1 MMKNLISFCIGRP
14 VTVIMIM
21 AALFMGAFIS
31 ISVLPLDRLPELS
44 SPGVTVETLYP
55 GMGALDIRSIVTI
68 PLEDAL
74 SPVKGLE
81 SLRSVSRDGASVI
94 SLDFRWG
101 LDPQAAS
108 VLVREAI
115 DAAYPA
121 LPEGVMKPS
130 VLPGDPA
137 AEPHGIIAV
146 VSRNGDGVFARN
158 LAEYELRS
166 RMRRIDGAGAVILV
180 GGENAEERIRLD
192 IPRLVSRGMNAG
204 EFARLLSME
213 TADIPAGNA
222 REGNMELVV
231 VSSGRPAS
239 TEELAALILPAGGGP
254 LRLSG
259 AGDIRLEPGRRKS
272 VFLFEGREAA
282 ALEIYRRPG
291 ADPVKL
297 SRDIKKTL
305 DEAAALFDRDA
316 EILLVH
322 DSSGT
327 IIRGLVNLSVSALLG
342 AAAVTG
348 TLILFIRRIRWGLLT
363 ALSIPVS
370 ASAGI
375 IALALCGR
383 SLNSMSLGGL
393 ALGIGLVSDTGVI
406 VLDLLHRR
414 FRHFDRRPPA
424 AELGGAAASVAG
436 SSLASMITTAVVFI
450 PVIFLPGPLGG
461 LFGDTAIALVSSI
474 AMGWFYAQF
483 CLPVLYRIFLQPRRE
498 ESRRKKPPRPG
509 AAEFERKLERLYGP
523 LLTACIRRPWRVLA
537 AAVLVSFLGFIL
549 LLTRPAAFVS
559 PDDAEEIRVSLVFP
573 PGTLL
578 ESVLGGSA
586 ALSKDLAGIPGV
598 QSVFGRAGSE
608 DEDLGRRADTDY
620 RKEELQFRCILEAG
634 ADPEKT
640 LGKIRQKMEALA
652 RGPDDLNPP
661 LPPDT
666 VCSAFFPQDRAE
678 RLLGLSSAFT
688 LAVRGSDREE
698 TEERARRAAEKLR
711 GASDLAALRTRPSG
725 RRPELRFYPNREAA
739 AFLGISAAG
748 VAETLYAVTEGLIC
762 SRLEIEGRPLD
773 VRVSGGDFSFSGS
786 GPEPESVLAA
796 IPLLSPQGNR
806 VSLGSLGRVERRESE
821 AALARFDRGDVIY
834 LDALPVSGAG
844 KKLSGGIQKSLAE
857 FSWLSRAGES
867 AFTRYRVSLLVT
879 LALVLVLLY
888 MTMGAQFESFLLPL
902 ILMLSIPFSLAGA
915 GPALFFAGASLDSGA
930 VLGLTVLFGL
940 VVNNGI
946 ILYETGEANIQ
957 SGLSPAKAV
966 FSGARERL
974 CPVLITTI
982 TTICALL
989 PLVIAPLGS
998 AQRSMAAA
1006 MAGGVISA
1014 ALLTLFALPP
1024 VFIRFFKWRLR

>member
-1 MMKNLISFCIGRP
+1 MKNLISFFVGRP

-21 AALFMGAFIS
+21 AALFMGALFS
-31 ISVLPLDRLPELS
+31 LSVLPLDRLPDLP

-81 SLRSVSRDGASVI
+81 GLRSISRDGASVI

-101 LDPQAAS
+101 TDPQTAS

-115 DAAYPA
+115 DAVYPS
-121 LPEGVMKPS
+121 LPEGVKKPS

-146 VSRNGDGVFARN
+146 FPRNGDGVFARN

-166 RMRRIDGAGAVILV
+166 RLRRIDGAGAVILV

-204 EFARLLSME
+204 DFARLLSME

-222 REGNMELVV
+222 REGDMELVV
-231 VSSGRPAS
+231 VSSGRPS
-239 TEELAALILPAGGGP
+239 SPEELAALTISAGGGP

-272 VFLFEGREAA
+272 IFLFEGREAA

-316 EILLVH
+316 EIRLVH

-327 IIRGLVNLSVSALLG
+327 IIRGVLNLSVSALLG
-342 AAAVTG
+342 VIAVTG
-348 TLILFIRRIRWGLLT
+348 TLILFIRRILWGLLT

-383 SLNSMSLGGL
+383 SLNGMSLAGL
-393 ALGIGLVSDTGVI
+393 AMGIGLVSDTGVL

-414 FRHFDRRPPA
+414 FRYRDRRPPA
-424 AELGGAAASVAG
+424 AELGSAAAPVAG

-461 LFGDTAIALVSSI
+461 LFGDTSIALVSSI
-474 AMGWFYAQF
+474 MMGWFYAQF
-483 CLPVLYRIFLQPRRE
+483 CLPVLYRIFFQPPG
-498 ESRRKKPPRPG
+498 KRPLRSG
-509 AAEFERKLERLYGP
+509 AADFEKKLERVYGP
-523 LLTACIRRPWRVLA
+523 PLLACIRRPRRILA
-537 AAVLVSFLGFIL
+537 AAILLSFLGFIL
-549 LLTRPAAFVS
+549 LLSRPAVFVS

-578 ESVLGGSA
+578 ESVLEGSA
-586 ALSKDLAGIPGV
+586 VLSERLAGIGGIKM
-598 QSVFGRAGSE
+598 VFGRAGSE

-620 RKEELQFRCILEAG
+620 RKEELLFRCILQSK

-640 LGKIRQKMEALA
+640 LEEVRRKMEALI
-652 RGPDDLNPP
+652 RGPEFLNPP
-661 LPPDT
+661 LPPET
-666 VCSAFFPQDRAE
+666 VFSAFFPQDRAG
-678 RLLGLSSAFT
+678 RILGLSSALT

-698 TEERARRAAEKLR
+698 TEERARRIRERLWEEG
-711 GASDLAALRTRPSG
+711 GADLASLQTRPSG
-725 RRPELRFYPNREAA
+725 LRPELRFFPNREAA
-739 AFLGISAAG
+739 AFLGISVAAM
-748 VAETLYAVTEGLIC
+748 AETLYAVTEGLIC

-773 VRVSGGDFSFSGS
+773 VRVSGGDFAVPAGG
-786 GPEPESVLAA
+786 GPEPESVLAG

-821 AALARFDRGDVIY
+821 AALARLDRGDVIY
-834 LDALPVSGAG
+834 LDLAPVSGGG
-844 KKLSGGIQKSLAE
+844 KKLSANIQKGAAE
-857 FSWLSRAGES
+857 FPWLSRADES
-867 AFTRYRVSLLVT
+867 AFARYRVSLFIT
-879 LALVLVLLY
+879 LALVLILLY
-888 MTMGAQFESFLLPL
+888 MTMGAQFESLLLPL

-915 GPALFFAGASLDSGA
+915 GPALFLSGASLDSGA

-946 ILYETGEANIQ
+946 ILYEIGDMNIQ
-957 SGLSPAKAV
+957 SGLSPAAAV

-998 AQRSMAAA
+998 AQKSMAAA
-1006 MAGGVISA
+1006 MTGGVICA

-1024 VFIRFFKWRLR
+1024 VFIRFFLWRRRS

>member
-1 MMKNLISFCIGRP
+1 MMKNLISFCVGRP

-21 AALFMGAFIS
+21 AALFMGALFS
-31 ISVLPLDRLPELS
+31 ISVLPLDRLPDLS

-81 SLRSVSRDGASVI
+81 GLRSISRDGASVI

-101 LDPQAAS
+101 TDPQAAS

-121 LPEGVMKPS
+121 LPEGVVKPS

-146 VSRNGDGVFARN
+146 ISRNGDGVFARN

-166 RMRRIDGAGAVILV
+166 RLRRIDGAGAVMLV
-180 GGENAEERIRLD
+180 GGENTEERIRLD
-192 IPRLVSRGMNAG
+192 IPRLISRGMNAG

-213 TADIPAGNA
+213 TADIPAGNS
-222 REGNMELVV
+222 REGTRELVV
-231 VSSGRPAS
+231 VSSVRPAS
-239 TEELAALILPAGGGP
+239 PEELAALTLPAGGGP

-259 AGDIRLEPGRRKS
+259 AGDIRREPGRRKS
-272 VFLFEGREAA
+272 IFLFEGREAA

-305 DEAAALFDRDA
+305 NEAAALFDRDA
-316 EILLVH
+316 EIRLVH

-327 IIRGLVNLSVSALLG
+327 IIRGVLNLGISALLG

-370 ASAGI
+370 ASAGV

-383 SLNSMSLGGL
+383 SLNGMSLGGL

-406 VLDLLHRR
+406 VLDLFHRR
-414 FRHFDRRPPA
+414 FRYLDRRPLA

-461 LFGDTAIALVSSI
+461 LFGDTSIALVSSI

-483 CLPVLYRIFLQPRRE
+483 CLPVLYRIFFQPPGE
-498 ESRRKKPPRPG
+498 KPPRPG
-509 AAEFERKLERLYGP
+509 AAEFEKKLERFYGP
-523 LLTACIRRPWRVLA
+523 LLMACIRRPRRVLA
-537 AAVLVSFLGFIL
+537 AAILLSFLGFL
-549 LLTRPAAFVS
+549 LLLSRPAVFVS

-578 ESVLGGSA
+578 ESVLEGSTV
-586 ALSKDLAGIPGV
+586 LSKTLAGIPDI
-598 QSVFGRAGSE
+598 QTVFGRAGSE

-620 RKEELQFRCILEAG
+620 RKEELQFRCILRAK
-634 ADPEKT
+634 ADPEKA
-640 LGKIRQKMEALA
+640 LGEIRQKMETLI
-652 RGPDDLNPP
+652 RGPDSLNPL
-661 LPPDT
+661 LPPET
-666 VCSAFFPQDRAE
+666 VYSAFFPQDRAE

-698 TEERARRAAEKLR
+698 TEKRARRAAEKLR
-711 GASDLAALRTRPSG
+711 GAGGSDLAALQTRPSG
-725 RRPELRFYPNREAA
+725 RRPELRFFPDREAA
-739 AFLGISAAG
+739 AFLGIPAAG
-748 VAETLYAVTEGLIC
+748 MAETLYTITEGLIC

-773 VRVSGGDFSFSGS
+773 VRVSGGDFAFPAGDL
-786 GPEPESVLAA
+786 EPESVLAG

-806 VSLGSLGRVERRESE
+806 VALGSLGRVERRESE
-821 AALARFDRGDVIY
+821 AALARLDRGDVIY
-834 LDALPVSGAG
+834 LDVLPVSGAG
-844 KKLSGGIQKSLAE
+844 KKVSRGIQKSAAE
-857 FSWLSRAGES
+857 FSWLSRADES

-946 ILYETGEANIQ
+946 ILYEIGETNIQ
-957 SGLSPAKAV
+957 SGLSPAQAV

-998 AQRSMAAA
+998 AQKSMAAA

>member
-1 MMKNLISFCIGRP
+1 MKSLISLCISRP
-14 VTVIMIM
+14 VTVVMIM
-21 AALFMGAFIS
+21 AALFMGALFS
-31 ISVLPLDRLPELS
+31 ISVLPLDRLPDLP

-81 SLRSVSRDGASVI
+81 GLRSISRDGASVI
-94 SLDFRWG
+94 SLNFRWG
-101 LDPQAAS
+101 TDPQAAS

-121 LPEGVMKPS
+121 LPEGVRKPA

-146 VSRNGDGVFARN
+146 SSRNGDGAFARN

-166 RMRRIDGAGAVILV
+166 RLRRIDGVGAVILV
-180 GGENAEERIRLD
+180 GGENTEERIRLD
-192 IPRLVSRGMNAG
+192 IPRLISRGMDAG

-222 REGNMELVV
+222 REGDRELVV

-239 TEELAALILPAGGGP
+239 PEELASLTLSAGGGP

-272 VFLFEGREAA
+272 LFLFEGREAA

-297 SRDIKKTL
+297 SRNIKKTL

-316 EILLVH
+316 EIRLVH

-327 IIRGLVNLSVSALLG
+327 ILQGVFNLCISAFLG

-348 TLILFIRRIRWGLLT
+348 TLILFIRRARWGLLT
-363 ALSIPVS
+363 ALAIPVS

-383 SLNSMSLGGL
+383 SLNGMSLGGL
-393 ALGIGLVSDTGVI
+393 ALGIGLVPDTGVI

-414 FRHFDRRPPA
+414 FRHLDRRPLA

-461 LFGDTAIALVSSI
+461 LFGDTSIALVSSI

-483 CLPVLYRIFLQPRRE
+483 CLPALYRIFFQPRG
-498 ESRRKKPPRPG
+498 KKPRRPG
-509 AAEFERKLERLYGP
+509 AAAFEKKLEKIYGP
-523 LLTACIRRPWRVLA
+523 LLMVCIRRPRKVLA
-537 AAVLVSFLGFIL
+537 AAVLVSMLGLIL
-549 LLTRPAAFVS
+549 LLSRPAVFVS
-559 PDDAEEIRVSLVFP
+559 PDKAEEITVSLVFP

-578 ESVLGGSA
+578 ESALEGGA
-586 ALSKDLAGIPGV
+586 VLSKALAGIPGIKT
-598 QSVFGRAGSE
+598 VFGRAGSE

-620 RKEELQFRCILEAG
+620 RKEELRFRCILRKKE
-634 ADPEKT
+634 DPENI
-640 LGKIRQKMEALA
+640 LGEIQQKMETLI
-652 RGPDDLNPP
+652 RGPAVLNLS
-661 LPPDT
+661 LPPET
-666 VCSAFFPQDRAE
+666 AFSVSFPQDRAG
-678 RLLGLSSAFT
+678 RILGLSSGFT
-688 LAVRGSDREE
+688 LAVRGPDREE
-698 TEERARRAAEKLR
+698 TEERTRRAVKKIKEEGEAYL
-711 GASDLAALRTRPSG
+711 ASLQARPSG
-725 RRPELRFYPNREAA
+725 LRPELRFFPNREAA
-739 AFLGISAAG
+739 AFLGFSTAG
-748 VAETLYAVTEGLIC
+748 LAETLYATTEGVIC
-762 SRLEIEGRPLD
+762 ARLEIEGRPLD
-773 VRVSGGDFSFSGS
+773 VRVSGGNYAIPAAG
-786 GPEPESVLAA
+786 GPEPESVLTD

-806 VSLGSLGRVERRESE
+806 VSLSSLGRVERRESE
-821 AALARFDRGDVIY
+821 AALARLDRGDVIY
-834 LDALPVSGAG
+834 LDALPVSGGG
-844 KKLSGGIQKSLAE
+844 KNLSGRIQKSAAE
-857 FSWLSRAGES
+857 FSWLSRADES
-867 AFTRYRVSLLVT
+867 AFTRYRVSLFIT

-915 GPALFFAGASLDSGA
+915 GPALFFTGASLDSGA

-946 ILYETGEANIQ
+946 ILYEIGDSNIQ
-957 SGLSPAKAV
+957 SGLSPVRAV

-974 CPVLITTI
+974 CPVLITTV

-998 AQRSMAAA
+998 AQKSMAAA
-1006 MAGGVISA
+1006 MTGGVISA

-1024 VFIRFFKWRLR
+1024 VFIRFFQWRLRP